1 MGRAR
6 AGLRPAGAAL
16 VLAVGAALSAL
27 APAVQAQTSVV
38 VTAPQDVVHL
48 SAQAAIEVPQ
58 DQLTIVVQ
66 ALREGADAAGVQQQL
81 RQQVDA
87 ALTEARRQQRPGE
100 LEVRSGGFSL
110 SPRYVNRPEGGSRIN
125 GWQGQAELVIEGRD
139 MAAISALAGRLSAVA
154 GMSVQRVQT
163 GLSRAARERVAAE
176 VQSQAL
182 GAFRARASAIAR
194 DLGFAS
200 YSLRE
205 LTVGEAEA
213 AQPPGVP
220 MLRMAVRAE
229 MADAAPPVAPGQA
242 TVSVQVN
249 GSVQLSPR

>member
-6 AGLRPAGAAL
+6 AGRRGAVLALVAAL
-16 VLAVGAALSAL
+16 ALPGAG
-27 APAVQAQTSVV
+27 VRAQTPVV
-38 VTAPQDVVHL
+38 ISAPQDVVHL
-48 SAQAAIEVPQ
+48 SAQAAVEVPQ

-66 ALREGADAAGVQQQL
+66 ALREGPEAAAVQQQL
-81 RQQVDA
+81 RQQVEA

-110 SPRYVNRPEGGSRIN
+110 SPRHVSRPDGNTRIT

-163 GLSRAARERVAAE
+163 GLSRAARERVGAE
-176 VQSQAL
+176 VQAQAL

-194 DLGFAS
+194 DLGFAG

-220 MLRMAVRAE
+220 MLRMAARAE

-242 TVSVQVN
+242 TVSVQVS